1 MLRKNSIGEVPCIR
15 ARVYSCRNRP
25 EKIFEI
31 RVRGEAAYRS
41 RTSCAHADSGSP
53 TNDFCSLGGRNR
65 SSSMGVEGETL
76 GLVSTE
82 ALGQAERIL
91 DTFSGRGP
99 RALAY

>member
-1 MLRKNSIGEVPCIR
+1 MYAAKPRTDRGRPVPTRTRGPQRTIFVRWGEGTFLRPS
-15 ARVYSCRNRP
+15 
-25 EKIFEI
+25 
-31 RVRGEAAYRS
+31 
-41 RTSCAHADSGSP
+41 
-53 TNDFCSLGGRNR
+53 
-65 SSSMGVEGETL
+65 VEGEPL

>member
-1 MLRKNSIGEVPCIR
+1 
-15 ARVYSCRNRP
+15 
-25 EKIFEI
+25 
-31 RVRGEAAYRS
+31 
-41 RTSCAHADSGSP
+41 
-53 TNDFCSLGGRNR
+53 
-65 SSSMGVEGETL
+65 MGVEGETL